1 MAIRA
6 SIIKQFWDQIKIRL
20 ISKLINDISGVLQKL
35 LRYFNDAINLSPF
48 MLSLSV
54 LPAIFLNLNKA
65 LLLLSAGKLK
75 IATLVFEAGSYL

>member
-1 MAIRA
+1 
-6 SIIKQFWDQIKIRL
+6 
-20 ISKLINDISGVLQKL
+20 
-35 LRYFNDAINLSPF
+35 

-75 IATLVFEAGSYL
+75 IATLVFEVGSYLQYCSKLPDVF